1 MANKI
6 SEEQLKQLQEQVQ
19 KLNAIKL
26 DLGTLEMQK
35 HSLLHLSA
43 QVLEEQEK
51 LKQEIETE
59 HGPISINLTDGS
71 FEPVEQEAEVVN
83 E

>member
-35 HSLLHLSA
+35 HGLLHLSA

-51 LKQEIETE
+51 LKQEIEAE
-59 HGPISINLTDGS
+59 HGQISINLNDGS
-71 FEPVEQEAEVVN
+71 FEPIEQEAEVVS